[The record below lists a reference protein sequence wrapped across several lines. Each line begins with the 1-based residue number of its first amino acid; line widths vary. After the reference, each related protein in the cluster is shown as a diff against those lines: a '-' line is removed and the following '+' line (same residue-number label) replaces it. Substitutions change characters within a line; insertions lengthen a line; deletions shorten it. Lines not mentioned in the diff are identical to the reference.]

1 MTDGPTP
8 EQQDMRAIGVAT
20 GLGCSIVAALVLCIG
35 GGVWLD
41 SRFGTSPVLTLLG
54 VVLGLVVAGYQLWE
68 LTKVGSK
75 TARPGPMTRT
85 LSRLPLTSPRAARS
99 LRERDESAPER
110 ERGGNEE

>member
-1 MTDGPTP
+1 MGPSP

-41 SRFGTSPVLTLLG
+41 RQFGTSPVLTLIG
-54 VVLGLVVAGYQLWE
+54 VALGLAAAGYQLWE

-75 TARPGPMTRT
+75 TQRPGPVTRVIG
-85 LSRLPLTSPRAARS
+85 RLPGARGS
-99 LRERDESAPER
+99 RRDGE
-110 ERGGNEE
+110 NE